1 MLKIGVI
8 ADDFTGATD
17 IASFLVENGMPT
29 VQINDVPT
37 GTQPEGCD
45 AVVISLKT
53 RSCPAQ
59 EAIKQSLAALVWLKK
74 NRAAS
79 KSISNIARLSIVPP
93 KAISARS
100 PMR

>member
-53 RSCPAQ
+53 RSCPEQ
-59 EAIKQSLAALVWLKK
+59 EAIKQSLAALVWLK

>member
-29 VQINDVPT
+29 VQINHVPT

-59 EAIKQSLAALVWLKK
+59 EAIKQSLAALVWLK

-100 PMR
+100 PTR